1 MILDIVQ
8 QQPKNQL
15 LSHEMHGPNFRWEE
29 EKSMIVV
36 REEICIVSI
45 FYLWNALTIEL
56 NDKDLIKLVL
66 KIILSWSPI
75 WIC

>member
-1 MILDIVQ
+1 
-8 QQPKNQL
+8 
-15 LSHEMHGPNFRWEE
+15 
-29 EKSMIVV
+29 MIVV

-66 KIILSWSPI
+66 KIILS
-75 WIC
+75 